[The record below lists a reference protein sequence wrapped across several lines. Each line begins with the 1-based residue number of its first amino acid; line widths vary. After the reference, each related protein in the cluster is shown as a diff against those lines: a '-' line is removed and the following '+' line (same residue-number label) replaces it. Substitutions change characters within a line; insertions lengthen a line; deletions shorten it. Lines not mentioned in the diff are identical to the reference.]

1 MICCMNQWS
10 HEEFSGTQPGQ
21 RSPGKTHSRPTECI
35 WVYVI
40 SDVERDNRQRH
51 PLSPAP
57 QLAHFGNHVQWKVHG
72 AGRPESWAW
81 VQLCPHHSLTWR
93 GSCTSALCPSLLS
106 GRTGRGV
113 TCVLVPHVQ
122 PLLASTIFWGC
133 QPDWTLRKG
142 PDNSRRAERK
152 VWGQTRV
159 RPTAA
164 AAFESFLTRAEVR
177 ATPLSEMAR
186 WKRFLARGDNTWKD
200 RVEKGSL
207 CSQEGG
213 RLFFQSHTHPQ
224 PCPGLFPWRPWAGL
238 L

>member
-1 MICCMNQWS
+1 MKPWRILRYPAWS
-10 HEEFSGTQPGQ
+10 KVPRENPLPAHRVYMSLRDLRRRARQHTTTPTKPSTPAGTLWEP
-21 RSPGKTHSRPTECI
+21 CA
-35 WVYVI
+35 
-40 SDVERDNRQRH
+40 VESARGWQTRVMS
-51 PLSPAP
+51 LSPALP
-57 QLAHFGNHVQWKVHG
+57 
-72 AGRPESWAW
+72 S
-81 VQLCPHHSLTWR
+81 SLTDLAR
-93 GSCTSALCPSLLS
+93 LLYFSSLPQFAQWENWE
-106 GRTGRGV
+106 GGV

-122 PLLASTIFWGC
+122 PLLPSTIFWGC

-224 PCPGLFPWRPWAGL
+224 PCPGLFPWRPRAGL